1 MKELVFE
8 NGFFVIII
16 KIFRE
21 INDIKIVDIL
31 NYLKYKVIVELCYFF
46 LMDVIECGLVII
58 DFVRLVFGWIYY

>member
-1 MKELVFE
+1 MKEFVFE

>member
-1 MKELVFE
+1 MVFE

>member
-31 NYLKYKVIVELCYFF
+31 NYLKYKVVVELCYFF

>member
-1 MKELVFE
+1 MVFE

-58 DFVRLVFGWIYY
+58 DFVRLGFGWIYY

>member
-1 MKELVFE
+1 MVFE

-46 LMDVIECGLVII
+46 LMDVIECRFCKVSFWL
-58 DFVRLVFGWIYY
+58 DLLLS